1 MKTTNMPKY
10 FPILNMRRIRYLRI
24 LCLLLCLTMCLTSGS
39 ANTYVCVYCE
49 AGTFCYQDKLTSC
62 PSGLT
67 KTQAHALVCA
77 CWYMAPEELGG
88 EVVRELSKKAVSK
101 GEASS
106 FSERLKGFT
115 WIGYDRNKL
124 TCGEDAIRKAG
135 WINTTTSAG
144 SAEAVMAS
152 APSKL
157 WLLGS
162 SR

>member
-1 MKTTNMPKY
+1 
-10 FPILNMRRIRYLRI
+10 
-24 LCLLLCLTMCLTSGS
+24 
-39 ANTYVCVYCE
+39 
-49 AGTFCYQDKLTSC
+49 
-62 PSGLT
+62 
-67 KTQAHALVCA
+67 
-77 CWYMAPEELGG
+77 MAPEELSG

-144 SAEAVMAS
+144 SAEAAMAS
-152 APSKL
+152 VKQLGAELIRANLPMDLYIVETEGMMSA
-157 WLLGS
+157 LLKQQCSQLVGNHTRCGS
-162 SR
+162 ILGARCTGWCTSAHGW